1 MQDYINEEEVNKY
14 YAEELGLKE
23 TTI

>member
-1 MQDYINEEEVNKY
+1 INEEEVNKY